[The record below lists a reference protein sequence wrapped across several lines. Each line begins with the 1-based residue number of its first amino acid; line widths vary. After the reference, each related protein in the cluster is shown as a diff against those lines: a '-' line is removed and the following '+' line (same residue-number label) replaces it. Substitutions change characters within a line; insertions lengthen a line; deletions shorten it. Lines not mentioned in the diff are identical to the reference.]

1 MTHGN
6 GSDKAT
12 MEYTLKYNPPMDLT
26 VAKTN
31 LKEIKQVLEQL
42 GVVFLLGSGT
52 CLGATRDKALM
63 PWDDDIDLLSVL
75 GVNGLTEAKVD
86 AVADALREKG
96 YFIYEFA
103 MGNHKAFATVKNYVR
118 ISLECVRIADDSIY
132 LFPGGFKIPASMFTQ
147 PKEIEFLGEQFNV
160 PNPPE
165 EYLRQKYGPEW
176 MIPKRNGYEQDIL
189 DLMPDAGSSGGLGKI
204 MQLMKRLLQRD
215 TGSLKVLDVD
225 NRPVE
230 GAEVVLASTALR
242 AGLVRSSTGQDGRTK
257 FDLPSKDFYAI
268 TVRYGDHEEVLYSET
283 LEPGVDYV
291 YMPDPEVPSLRFNV
305 LATYHQASKV
315 QD

>member
-1 MTHGN
+1 MMLGN

-96 YFIYEFA
+96 YFIREFA
-103 MGNHKAFATVKNYVR
+103 MANSKAFATVKNYVR
-118 ISLECVRIADDSIY
+118 ISLECVRIVNDSIY

-147 PKEIEFLGEQFNV
+147 PKEIEFLGEQFLV

-165 EYLRQKYGPEW
+165 DYLRLKYGEEW
-176 MIPKRNGYEQDIL
+176 MVPKKSGEYEIDVVGKI
-189 DLMPDAGSSGGLGKI
+189 PDAGLVGRPLSI
-204 MQLMKRLLQRD
+204 R
-215 TGSLKVLDVD
+215 VLDHEGS
-225 NRPVE
+225 PVPE
-230 GAEVVLASTALR
+230 AEVVLV
-242 AGLVRSSTGQDGRTK
+242 GGGRSRT
-257 FDLPSKDFYAI
+257 DQGGYAQLLLPGPDWCSLI
-268 TVRYGDHEEVLYSET
+268 IRYPGHEQVLYMEEI
-283 LEPGVDYV
+283 EPGQTYV
-291 YMPDPEVPSLRFNV
+291 YRAD
-305 LATYHQASKV
+305 AASKTASGV
-315 QD
+315 SGVT

>member
-1 MTHGN
+1 MLGN

-12 MEYTLKYNPPMDLT
+12 MEYTLKYNPPMDPT
-26 VAKTN
+26 IAKTN

-86 AVADALREKG
+86 AVADTLREKG

-118 ISLECVRIADDSIY
+118 ISLECVRVVDDAIY
-132 LFPGGFKIPASMFTQ
+132 LFPGGFKIPATMFTQ
-147 PKEIEFLGEQFNV
+147 PKEIEFLGDRFLV

-165 EYLRQKYGPEW
+165 DYLRLKYGEEW
-176 MIPKRNGYEQDIL
+176 MVPKKAGEYEKDVVEKI
-189 DLMPDAGSSGGLGKI
+189 PDAGFVGQPLRIRVVDREGG
-204 MQLMKRLLQRD
+204 
-215 TGSLKVLDVD
+215 
-225 NRPVE
+225 PVPD
-230 GAEVVLASTALR
+230 AEVVLVGSGRSRTDQ
-242 AGLVRSSTGQDGRTK
+242 AG
-257 FDLPSKDFYAI
+257 YAELLLHGPDWCSLI
-268 TVRYGDHEEVLYSET
+268 IRYPGHEQVLYMEEM
-283 LEPGVDYV
+283 EPGKTYV
-291 YMPDPEVPSLRFNV
+291 YRAD
-305 LATYHQASKV
+305 AASKAASGV
-315 QD
+315 SGEIGTLGNLLILE

>member
-1 MTHGN
+1 MMLGN

-12 MEYTLKYNPPMDLT
+12 MEYTLKYNPPMDLA

-31 LKEIKQVLEQL
+31 LKEIKQDLDQL

-96 YFIYEFA
+96 YFVREFA
-103 MGNHKAFATVKNYVR
+103 MANSKAFATVKNYVR
-118 ISLECVRIADDSIY
+118 ISLECVRIADDIIY

-147 PKEIEFLGEQFNV
+147 PKEIEFLGEQFLV

-165 EYLRQKYGPEW
+165 DYLRLKYGEEW
-176 MIPKRNGYEQDIL
+176 MVPKKAGKYEIDVVGKI
-189 DLMPDAGSSGGLGKI
+189 PDAGFVGQPLRI
-204 MQLMKRLLQRD
+204 RVID
-215 TGSLKVLDVD
+215 HEGS
-225 NRPVE
+225 PVPD
-230 GAEVVLASTALR
+230 AEVVLVGSGR
-242 AGLVRSSTGQDGRTK
+242 ARTDQDGYAQL
-257 FDLPSKDFYAI
+257 FLPGPDWCSLI
-268 TVRYGDHEEVLYSET
+268 IRYPGHEQVLYMEEM
-283 LEPGVDYV
+283 EPGNTYV
-291 YMPDPEVPSLRFNV
+291 YSTDAAFKARRDISGEIGTLGN
-305 LATYHQASKV
+305 LLLLE
-315 QD
+315 

>member
-1 MTHGN
+1 MMLGN

-12 MEYTLKYNPPMDLT
+12 MEYTLKYNPPMDLA

-96 YFIYEFA
+96 YFIREFA
-103 MGNHKAFATVKNYVR
+103 MANSKAFATVKNYVR
-118 ISLECVRIADDSIY
+118 ISLECVRIVDDIIY

-147 PKEIEFLGEQFNV
+147 PKEIEFLGEQFLV

-165 EYLRQKYGPEW
+165 DYLRLKYGEEW
-176 MIPKRNGYEQDIL
+176 MVPKKAGKYEIDVVGKI
-189 DLMPDAGSSGGLGKI
+189 PDAGFVGQPLRI
-204 MQLMKRLLQRD
+204 R
-215 TGSLKVLDVD
+215 VID
-225 NRPVE
+225 NE
-230 GAEVVLASTALR
+230 GDPIPEAEVVLVGR
-242 AGLVRSSTGQDGRTK
+242 GRSRT
-257 FDLPSKDFYAI
+257 DQGGYAQLLLPGPDFCSLI
-268 TVRYGDHEEVLYSET
+268 IRYPGHEQVLYMEEI
-283 LEPGVDYV
+283 EPGHTYV
-291 YMPDPEVPSLRFNV
+291 YRAD
-305 LATYHQASKV
+305 AASKAASSV
-315 QD
+315 SGEIGTLGNLLLLE

>member
-1 MTHGN
+1 MLGN

-12 MEYTLKYNPPMDLT
+12 MEYTIKYNPPMDLA

-96 YFIYEFA
+96 YFIREFA
-103 MGNHKAFATVKNYVR
+103 MANSKAFATVKNYVR
-118 ISLECVRIADDSIY
+118 ISLECVRIADDIIY

-147 PKEIEFLGEQFNV
+147 PKEIEFLGEQFLV

-165 EYLRQKYGPEW
+165 DYLRLKYGEGW
-176 MIPKRNGYEQDIL
+176 MVPKKAGEYEIDVVGKI
-189 DLMPDAGSSGGLGKI
+189 PDAGFVGQPLRIRVIDHKGE
-204 MQLMKRLLQRD
+204 
-215 TGSLKVLDVD
+215 
-225 NRPVE
+225 PVSE
-230 GAEVVLASTALR
+230 AEVVLVGS
-242 AGLVRSSTGQDGRTK
+242 GRSRT
-257 FDLPSKDFYAI
+257 DQGGYAQLLLPGPDWCSLI
-268 TVRYGDHEEVLYSET
+268 IRYPGHEQVLYMEEI
-283 LEPGVDYV
+283 EPSQTYV
-291 YMPDPEVPSLRFNV
+291 YRSD
-305 LATYHQASKV
+305 AASKAASGV
-315 QD
+315 SGEVGTLGNLLLLE

>member
-1 MTHGN
+1 MMLGN

-12 MEYTLKYNPPMDLT
+12 MEYTLKYNPPMDLA

-86 AVADALREKG
+86 AVAEALREKG

-118 ISLECVRIADDSIY
+118 ISLECVRIADDIIY

-147 PKEIEFLGEQFNV
+147 PKEIEFLGEQFLV

-165 EYLRQKYGPEW
+165 DYLRLKYGEGW
-176 MIPKRNGYEQDIL
+176 MVPKKAGEYEIDVVGKV
-189 DLMPDAGSSGGLGKI
+189 PDAGFVGQPLRIRVIDHEGG
-204 MQLMKRLLQRD
+204 
-215 TGSLKVLDVD
+215 
-225 NRPVE
+225 PVPE
-230 GAEVVLASTALR
+230 AEVVLVGS
-242 AGLVRSSTGQDGRTK
+242 GRSRT
-257 FDLPSKDFYAI
+257 DQGGYAQLLLPGPDFCSLI
-268 TVRYGDHEEVLYSET
+268 IRYPGHEQVLYMEEI
-283 LEPGVDYV
+283 EPGHTYV
-291 YMPDPEVPSLRFNV
+291 YRAD
-305 LATYHQASKV
+305 AASKAASSV
-315 QD
+315 SGEIGTLGNLLLLE

>member
-1 MTHGN
+1 MMLGN

-12 MEYTLKYNPPMDLT
+12 MEYTLKYNPPMDLA

-63 PWDDDIDLLSVL
+63 PWDDDIDLLAVL

-118 ISLECVRIADDSIY
+118 ISLECVRIVNDSIY

-147 PKEIEFLGEQFNV
+147 PKEIEFLGEQFLV

-165 EYLRQKYGPEW
+165 DYLRLKYGEEW
-176 MIPKRNGYEQDIL
+176 MVPKKAGEYEIDVVGKI
-189 DLMPDAGSSGGLGKI
+189 PDAGFVGHPLRIRVIDHEDS
-204 MQLMKRLLQRD
+204 
-215 TGSLKVLDVD
+215 
-225 NRPVE
+225 PVPD
-230 GAEVVLASTALR
+230 AEVVLVGSGR
-242 AGLVRSSTGQDGRTK
+242 ARTDQDGYAQL
-257 FDLPSKDFYAI
+257 FLPGPDWCSLI
-268 TVRYGDHEEVLYSET
+268 IRYPGHEQVLYMEEM
-283 LEPGVDYV
+283 EPGNTYV
-291 YMPDPEVPSLRFNV
+291 YSTDAAFKARRDISGEIGTLGN
-305 LATYHQASKV
+305 LLLLE
-315 QD
+315 

>member
-1 MTHGN
+1 MLGN

-12 MEYTLKYNPPMDLT
+12 MEYTLKYNPPMDPT
-26 VAKTN
+26 IAKTN

-86 AVADALREKG
+86 AVADTLREKG

-118 ISLECVRIADDSIY
+118 ISLECVRVVDDAIY
-132 LFPGGFKIPASMFTQ
+132 LFPGGFKIPATMFTE
-147 PKEIEFLGEQFNV
+147 PKEIEFLGERFLV

-165 EYLRQKYGPEW
+165 DYLRLKYGEEW
-176 MIPKRNGYEQDIL
+176 MVPKKAGEYEIDVVGKV
-189 DLMPDAGSSGGLGKI
+189 PDAGFVGQPLRIRVVDREGGLVP
-204 MQLMKRLLQRD
+204 D
-215 TGSLKVLDVD
+215 
-225 NRPVE
+225 
-230 GAEVVLASTALR
+230 AEVVLVGSGRSRTDQ
-242 AGLVRSSTGQDGRTK
+242 AG
-257 FDLPSKDFYAI
+257 YAELLLHGPDWCSLI
-268 TVRYGDHEEVLYSET
+268 IRYPGHEQVLYMEEM
-283 LEPGVDYV
+283 EPGKTYV
-291 YMPDPEVPSLRFNV
+291 YRAD
-305 LATYHQASKV
+305 AASKAASGISGEIGTLGNLLLLE
-315 QD
+315 

>member
-1 MTHGN
+1 MMWGN

-12 MEYTLKYNPPMDLT
+12 MEYTLKYNPPMDLA

-42 GVVFLLGSGT
+42 SVVFLLGSGT

-75 GVNGLTEAKVD
+75 GVNGLTETKVD

-103 MGNHKAFATVKNYVR
+103 MGTHKAFATVKDYVR
-118 ISLECVRIADDSIY
+118 ISLECVRIVDDIIY

-147 PKEIEFLGEQFNV
+147 PKEIEFLGEQFLV

-165 EYLRQKYGPEW
+165 DYLQLKYGKEW
-176 MIPKRNGYEQDIL
+176 MVPKKAGKYEIDVVGKI
-189 DLMPDAGSSGGLGKI
+189 PDAGFVGRPL
-204 MQLMKRLLQRD
+204 RV
-215 TGSLKVLDVD
+215 KVIDD
-225 NRPVE
+225 EGNPVPD
-230 GAEVVLASTALR
+230 AEVVLVGS
-242 AGLVRSSTGQDGRTK
+242 GRSRT
-257 FDLPSKDFYAI
+257 DQGGYAQLLLPGPDWCSLI
-268 TVRYGDHEEVLYSET
+268 IRYPGHEQVLYMEEI
-283 LEPGVDYV
+283 EPGQTYV
-291 YMPDPEVPSLRFNV
+291 YRAD
-305 LATYHQASKV
+305 AASRAASSV
-315 QD
+315 SGEIGTLGNLVSVE

>member
-1 MTHGN
+1 MLGN

-42 GVVFLLGSGT
+42 GVVFILGSGT

-86 AVADALREKG
+86 AVADALRGKG
-96 YFIYEFA
+96 YFIREFA
-103 MGNHKAFATVKNYVR
+103 MANSKAFATVKNYVR
-118 ISLECVRIADDSIY
+118 ISLECVRTVDDIIY

-147 PKEIEFLGEQFNV
+147 PKEIEFLGEQFLV

-165 EYLRQKYGPEW
+165 DYLRLKYGEEW
-176 MIPKRNGYEQDIL
+176 MVPKKAGEYEIDVVGKI
-189 DLMPDAGSSGGLGKI
+189 PDAGFVGQPLRIRVIDHEG
-204 MQLMKRLLQRD
+204 
-215 TGSLKVLDVD
+215 
-225 NRPVE
+225 NPVSE
-230 GAEVVLASTALR
+230 AEVVLVGS
-242 AGLVRSSTGQDGRTK
+242 GRSRT
-257 FDLPSKDFYAI
+257 DQGGYAQLLLPGPDFCSLI
-268 TVRYGDHEEVLYSET
+268 IRYPEHEQVLYMEEI
-283 LEPGVDYV
+283 EPGQTYV
-291 YMPDPEVPSLRFNV
+291 YRAD
-305 LATYHQASKV
+305 AASKAASGV
-315 QD
+315 SGEIGTLGNLLLVE